1 MVASRDEQGFTLIEL
16 LVVIL
21 VIGVLAAIVIPSF
34 LNQRA
39 KALDAGAKEL
49 GHAAQIAAE
58 SYATDNSG
66 SYVNLTPALLDSYES
81 TIPTSSSGG
90 NAYVS
95 AVTNA
100 TANGYTITIKPG
112 SGNEVFTITRSGG
125 TITRTCTV
133 GGVSGSGGGCLNGTW

>member
-1 MVASRDEQGFTLIEL
+1 MWRARDRCMHRSPDGCMHPSKQPRRGRDFACTNHVRGGDRRPVSAMVASRDEQGFTLIEL

-58 SYATDNSG
+58 SYAT
-66 SYVNLTPALLDSYES
+66 
-81 TIPTSSSGG
+81 
-90 NAYVS
+90 
-95 AVTNA
+95 
-100 TANGYTITIKPG
+100 
-112 SGNEVFTITRSGG
+112 
-125 TITRTCTV
+125 
-133 GGVSGSGGGCLNGTW
+133 